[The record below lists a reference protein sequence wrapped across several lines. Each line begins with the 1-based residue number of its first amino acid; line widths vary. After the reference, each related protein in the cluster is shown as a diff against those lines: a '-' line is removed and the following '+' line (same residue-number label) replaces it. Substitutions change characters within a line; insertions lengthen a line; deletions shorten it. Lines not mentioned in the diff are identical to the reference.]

1 MVDNPTKETD
11 IERDGYTD
19 TYYAAISDMG
29 DNTDY
34 KMLVDEYFNTKFSA
48 KCDYSLV
55 HFSSEKVLINIM
67 NHTCKSSWCE
77 SKEW

>member
-1 MVDNPTKETD
+1 MD
-11 IERDGYTD
+11 
-19 TYYAAISDMG
+19 

-48 KCDYSLV
+48 QCDYSLV

-67 NHTCKSSWCE
+67 NHACKGSWCE